1 MADNHVEHDRNSGGL
16 TIELAVLAYE
26 IRILVEVLMM
36 GIQSLI
42 DKPEAEPVREELS
55 VLAKLAGQG
64 TDALIALDAALDT
77 PVREPAKLRA

>member
-36 GIQSLI
+36 GIQSLA
-42 DKPEAEPVREELS
+42 DKPEAEPVREELG